1 MFCWTKGNQ
10 SVICSSTR
18 TCLKHRFQHWEQT
31 TKSCSPG
38 FLPFWTCSTGVR
50 LQEHGVGSAS
60 LLKWRSC
67 SVLRLFLLRNLWI
80 LIFHQEN
87 KCSHDGTV
95 PIEEHHVPVQEQYKQ
110 PSYCRL
116 SETSCFAESCVS
128 KGVGRAHVVTGSITG
143 VGVRCYMFP

>member
-1 MFCWTKGNQ
+1 MTFLF
-10 SVICSSTR
+10 SSTI
-18 TCLKHRFQHWEQT
+18 
-31 TKSCSPG
+31 
-38 FLPFWTCSTGVR
+38 
-50 LQEHGVGSAS
+50 
-60 LLKWRSC
+60 
-67 SVLRLFLLRNLWI
+67 VLVEELVDSD
-80 LIFHQEN
+80 FHQEN